1 MVAYCATTLQGATCI
16 NNRCPYSHDVFYCQP
31 CGRSFP
37 ASLLVQHERAQ
48 QHLRNVASNAS
59 GSSVPS
65 TLGSPLSQS
74 LFSDLLSAPT
84 SNTSSRPS
92 GRNTPVPSTP
102 LSPRLSQSQFSD
114 LLSAPPANTSRLPW
128 RIIPVPSPPRSPPI
142 SQSQSSDLS
151 SAPSENTSQPSE
163 RNTPTANVDPRVTV
177 SDEDGLDFVAEGTGT
192 AANPKFPS
200 FSRTIVI
207 KKTDLVSNLTVQSMK
222 LTPSPNP
229 WYKLVWLLYSGS
241 HVFPDSFVARL
252 LGKTNEVQ
260 KGTARKIEMTFK
272 ARRGGTF
279 HGVLSITFRDE
290 IQSDQEFTVTQFT
303 VTRELHGRAILIGQP
318 SSPEP
323 SNKAEGDVMKSGR
336 DCVTVSHDPG
346 IEFSV
351 ERSRVDEP
359 FANQTKELVITKT
372 SDIPLVS
379 LKVIRV
385 RSIHGSLVG

>member
-48 QHLRNVASNAS
+48 QHLRKVASNAS

-84 SNTSSRPS
+84 SNSSRPS

-102 LSPRLSQSQFSD
+102 QSPRLSQSQFSD
-114 LLSAPPANTSRLPW
+114 LLSTPSTSTSRLPW
-128 RIIPVPSPPRSPPI
+128 RIIPVPSPPRSPPLSQ
-142 SQSQSSDLS
+142 SQSQSSDLLS
-151 SAPSENTSQPSE
+151 TPSENTSRPSE
-163 RNTPTANVDPRVTV
+163 RNTPTTNVDPRVTV
-177 SDEDGLDFVAEGTGT
+177 SDEGGLDFVAEGTGT

-207 KKTDLVSNLTVQSMK
+207 KKTDLISNLFVQSMK

-241 HVFPDSFVARL
+241 HVFLDSFVARL
-252 LGKTNEVQ
+252 LGKTTEVQ
-260 KGTARKIEMTFK
+260 KGTARKIE
-272 ARRGGTF
+272 
-279 HGVLSITFRDE
+279 
-290 IQSDQEFTVTQFT
+290 
-303 VTRELHGRAILIGQP
+303 HGRAIPTGQP

-323 SNKAEGDVMKSGR
+323 SNKAEGDAMKSGR

-346 IEFSV
+346 IELSV
-351 ERSRVDEP
+351 ERSRLDEP
-359 FANQTKELVITKT
+359 FGSQTKELVITKT

-379 LKVIRV
+379 LKAIRV